1 MIVLVLRS
9 KGVGV
14 FIGIYNIDGNYYAM
28 NNICPHLGGVL
39 TYGFFDDNVVT
50 CPLHMWE
57 FDVQTGKCLWPEQEK
72 LPTYPVK
79 IEGND
84 ILVDVNSPQTNPTYP
99 VKIEGNDILVD
110 VNSPQTH
117 Q

>member
-1 MIVLVLRS
+1 MSQFVKAAETTDVQPGDCL
-9 KGVGV
+9 GVKVEGV
-14 FIGIYNIDGNYYAM
+14 FIGIFNIDGNYYAM

-57 FDVQTGKCLWPEQEK
+57 FDVKTGKCLWPEQEK

-79 IEGND
+79 IEGID
-84 ILVDVNSPQTNPTYP
+84 ILVNVNSPQ
-99 VKIEGNDILVD
+99 
-110 VNSPQTH
+110 PQ

>member
-1 MIVLVLRS
+1 MSQFVKAAETTEVQPGDCL
-9 KGVGV
+9 GVKVEGV
-14 FIGIYNIDGNYYAM
+14 FIGIYNIDGDYYAM

-39 TYGFFDDNVVT
+39 TYGFFDDNAVT

-57 FDVQTGKCLWPEQEK
+57 FDVKTGKCLWPEQEK

-84 ILVDVNSPQTNPTYP
+84 ILVN
-99 VKIEGNDILVD
+99 

>member
-1 MIVLVLRS
+1 MSQFVKAAETTDVQPGDCL
-9 KGVGV
+9 GVKVEGV
-14 FIGIYNIDGNYYAM
+14 FIGIYNIDGNYFAM

-57 FDVQTGKCLWPEQEK
+57 FDVKTGKCLWPEQEK

-79 IEGND
+79 VEGND
-84 ILVDVNSPQTNPTYP
+84 ILVDVNSPP
-99 VKIEGNDILVD
+99 
-110 VNSPQTH
+110 PQ

>member
-1 MIVLVLRS
+1 MSQFVKAAETTDVQPGDCL
-9 KGVGV
+9 GVKVEGV
-14 FIGIYNIDGNYYAM
+14 FIGIYNIDGNYFAM

-57 FDVQTGKCLWPEQEK
+57 FDVKTGKCLWPEQEK

-84 ILVDVNSPQTNPTYP
+84 ILVDVNSPP
-99 VKIEGNDILVD
+99 
-110 VNSPQTH
+110 PQ

>member
-1 MIVLVLRS
+1 MSQFVKAAETTEVQPGDCL
-9 KGVGV
+9 GVKVEGV

-39 TYGFFDDNVVT
+39 TYGFLDDNVVT

-57 FDVQTGKCLWPEQEK
+57 FDAKTGKCLWPEQEK

-84 ILVDVNSPQTNPTYP
+84 ILVDVNSPQT
-99 VKIEGNDILVD
+99 
-110 VNSPQTH
+110 H
-117 Q
+117 

>member
-1 MIVLVLRS
+1 MSQFVKAAEITDVQPGDCL
-9 KGVGV
+9 GVKVEGV
-14 FIGIYNIDGNYYAM
+14 FIGIYNIDGNYFAM

-57 FDVQTGKCLWPEQEK
+57 FDVKTGKCLWPEQEK

-84 ILVDVNSPQTNPTYP
+84 ILVDVNSPP
-99 VKIEGNDILVD
+99 
-110 VNSPQTH
+110 PQ

>member
-1 MIVLVLRS
+1 MSQFVKAAETTEVQPGDCL
-9 KGVGV
+9 GVKVEGV

-39 TYGFFDDNVVT
+39 SYGFLDDNVVT

-57 FDVQTGKCLWPEQEK
+57 FDVKTGKCLWPEQEK

-79 IEGND
+79 VEGND
-84 ILVDVNSPQTNPTYP
+84 ILVDVNSPQP
-99 VKIEGNDILVD
+99 
-110 VNSPQTH
+110 H
-117 Q
+117 

>member
-1 MIVLVLRS
+1 MSQFVKAAETTEVQPGDCL
-9 KGVGV
+9 GVKVEGV

-39 TYGFFDDNVVT
+39 TYGFFDDDVVT

-57 FDVQTGKCLWPEQEK
+57 FDVKTGNCLWPEQEK

-79 IEGND
+79 VEGND
-84 ILVDVNSPQTNPTYP
+84 ILVDVNSPQP
-99 VKIEGNDILVD
+99 
-110 VNSPQTH
+110 H
-117 Q
+117 

>member
-1 MIVLVLRS
+1 MSQFVKAAEITEVQPGDCL
-9 KGVGV
+9 GVKVEGV

-84 ILVDVNSPQTNPTYP
+84 ILVDVNSPQ
-99 VKIEGNDILVD
+99 
-110 VNSPQTH
+110 SH

>member
-1 MIVLVLRS
+1 MSQFVKAAETTEVQPGDCL
-9 KGVGV
+9 GVKVEGV

-84 ILVDVNSPQTNPTYP
+84 ILVNVNSPQP
-99 VKIEGNDILVD
+99 
-110 VNSPQTH
+110 H

>member
-1 MIVLVLRS
+1 MSQFVKAADTSEVQPGDCL
-9 KGVGV
+9 GVKVEGV

-57 FDVQTGKCLWPEQEK
+57 FDVKTGKCLWPEQDK

-84 ILVDVNSPQTNPTYP
+84 ILVDVNSPT
-99 VKIEGNDILVD
+99 
-110 VNSPQTH
+110 PQ